1 MMESP
6 YENLEDEELI
16 LRYRAGDEAVLDYL
30 LDKYK
35 NPVRSRARALFLAGG
50 ETDDLIQ
57 EGMIGLFKAVRDY
70 ETDKGTAFRS
80 FASLCIER
88 QMLSAVQNSNRKKH
102 SPLNSSVS
110 LDADPENEIGTI
122 VRSEDN
128 PEEIL
133 IDRENAEV
141 LEGKMREF
149 LSPLEND
156 VLDLYLEGYSY
167 ADIGEKLNKSPKSVD
182 NALRRIRGKIRD
194 NVTLTNGG

>member
-1 MMESP
+1 MESP

-16 LRYRAGDEAVLDYL
+16 LRYRAGEEAVLDYL

-35 NPVRSRARALFLAGG
+35 NLVRSRARAMFLAGG

-80 FASLCIER
+80 FAALCVER

-110 LDADPENEIGTI
+110 LDADPENEIWTSG
-122 VRSEDN
+122 RAEGN

-133 IDRENAEV
+133 IDRENAEL
-141 LEGKMREF
+141 LEGKIRDF
-149 LSPLEND
+149 LSPLENR

-167 ADIGEKLNKSPKSVD
+167 IDIGEKLNKPPKSVD
-182 NALRRIRGKIRD
+182 NALRRIRGKIRE
-194 NVTLTNGG
+194 NLIEQ

>member
-16 LRYRAGDEAVLDYL
+16 LRYRGGDEAVLDYL

-35 NPVRSRARALFLAGG
+35 NLVRSRARALFLAGG

-70 ETDKGTAFRS
+70 ETDKGTPFHA
-80 FASLCIER
+80 FASLCVER
-88 QMLSAVQNSNRKKH
+88 QLLSAVQNSNRKKH

-110 LDADPENEIGTI
+110 LDADPENEIWTI
-122 VRSEDN
+122 MRAEDN

-133 IDRENAEV
+133 IDRENEEV
-141 LEGKMREF
+141 LKGKIREF
-149 LSPLEND
+149 LSPLENR
-156 VLDLYLEGYSY
+156 VLALYLEGYSY
-167 ADIGEKLNKSPKSVD
+167 ADIGEKLNKSSKSVD
-182 NALRRIRGKIRD
+182 NALSRIRVKIRE
-194 NVTLTNGG
+194 NLT

>member
-194 NVTLTNGG
+194 NVTLTN